1 MESSLWEGD
10 TGMDYFSL
18 TVMGS
23 RLAIS
28 VAARTGPLAFQSQ
41 RGPWLREGR
50 QATEDLGQL
59 TRAIT
64 PHGTWRIG
72 ANLSAGDSVDVALRK
87 LMAFF
92 GNEHPTM
99 CERSIVQARS
109 LTFSGAPLF
118 SGPKG
123 TPCQALPH
131 GALCIQARELT
142 TCRIQELDQR
152 AAESREQP
160 EGIRTALSDQVGHTA
175 SNSCA
180 SSRSSHDRDTST
192 ANLEIDARCPLL
204 ERLEL
209 VMCRAVRVLDLQS
222 VLPLQPTE
230 PFRQLV

>member
-1 MESSLWEGD
+1 M
-10 TGMDYFSL
+10 
-18 TVMGS
+18 
-23 RLAIS
+23 
-28 VAARTGPLAFQSQ
+28 
-41 RGPWLREGR
+41 
-50 QATEDLGQL
+50 
-59 TRAIT
+59 
-64 PHGTWRIG
+64 
-72 ANLSAGDSVDVALRK
+72 
-87 LMAFF
+87 
-92 GNEHPTM
+92 
-99 CERSIVQARS
+99 QARS
-109 LTFSGAPLF
+109 LTLFSGAPPL

-180 SSRSSHDRDTST
+180 SSRSSHDRDAPT
-192 ANLEIDARCPLL
+192 ANLEIGACPLL

-230 PFRQLV
+230 PFRNLSEDWTILSPRASASDWRPTASRFSILRSET